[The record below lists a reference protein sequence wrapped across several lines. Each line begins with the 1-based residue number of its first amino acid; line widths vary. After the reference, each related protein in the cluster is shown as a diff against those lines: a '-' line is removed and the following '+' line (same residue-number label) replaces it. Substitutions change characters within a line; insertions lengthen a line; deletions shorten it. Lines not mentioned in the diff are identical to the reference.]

1 LASRRGL
8 IFLVGTT
15 SNNLERVILQWPL
28 QRFRFVPRRAHPHV
42 AFLTEASIPLDCVRR
57 PRDTPIWPVT
67 TPTWSPLLSIMFMID
82 LLSRE
87 ASRQRLRLLGDDSET
102 NRALGYFPFAFGPS
116 STSLSTDRAMTFIGE
131 HRDFILHLDEAH
143 FDQGP

>member
-1 LASRRGL
+1 
-8 IFLVGTT
+8 
-15 SNNLERVILQWPL
+15 
-28 QRFRFVPRRAHPHV
+28 
-42 AFLTEASIPLDCVRR
+42 
-57 PRDTPIWPVT
+57 
-67 TPTWSPLLSIMFMID
+67 MFMID